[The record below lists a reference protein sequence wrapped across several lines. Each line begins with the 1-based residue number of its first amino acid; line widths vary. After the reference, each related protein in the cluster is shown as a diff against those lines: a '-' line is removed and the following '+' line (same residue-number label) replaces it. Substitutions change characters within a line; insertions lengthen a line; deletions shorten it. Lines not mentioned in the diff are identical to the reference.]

1 MRIIETTVEH
11 SRMMDCV
18 PNLELNGFVV
28 DGDHAS
34 AGLNADGEVM
44 HRLEPLVCELQQQA

>member
-18 PNLELNGFVV
+18 PNLELDGFVV